1 MGLEAI
7 DAGWLSILP
16 PIIAIVLALITKE
29 VFSSLLVGI
38 VTGMIIY
45 SNGTN
50 QDITVAVRYV
60 FDKMAAEISDNSYMI
75 LFLALLGSVVVVVTM
90 AGGSRAYGKWAT
102 TKLKSAV
109 SAKLATMI
117 LGVLIFIDDYFN
129 CLTVGTVMRPITD
142 KYKIAREKLAYII
155 DATAAPICIIA
166 PVSSWAVAVSSDIEG
181 SSGMNIFIQTI
192 PYNLYAMLTI
202 VMVLIVCV
210 TDFDFGP
217 MKKAVEE
224 AKKAEIVDED
234 KEEVQSGI
242 KASENGKV
250 YDLIIPILALIVGSI
265 VGMAYV
271 GGFFSGKVP
280 FSEAIGADSTAG
292 LTLGAFAALA
302 TAFVMYIPRK
312 LMTFKEFMN
321 GITEG
326 VKYMVSAIMILVFA
340 WSLSGVC
347 RDMLNTGEF
356 VSNVVAESNVSFAIL
371 PAIIFAVAA
380 FLSFSMGTAWG
391 TFGILLPIVSAICE
405 ADAGEAYLIVSVA
418 ATLAGSVYGD
428 HCSPISDT
436 TILSSTGAKCEH
448 IRHVETQ
455 IPYATLVAVICF
467 VGYLIAGVTRNPWIT
482 LVASIAILLV
492 VLSIINIIQKKQENS

>member
-1 MGLEAI
+1 MGLEAVEV
-7 DAGWLSILP
+7 GWLSILP

-29 VFSSLLVGI
+29 VFSSLLAGI
-38 VTGMIIY
+38 VSGMIIY
-45 SNGTN
+45 SLKTS

-60 FDKMAAEISDNSYMI
+60 FDMMSAQISDHSYMI
-75 LFLALLGSVVVVVTM
+75 LFLALLGSVVVVVTK
-90 AGGSRAYGKWAT
+90 AGGSRAYGQWAT
-102 TKLKSAV
+102 TKLKSPL

-117 LGVLIFIDDYFN
+117 LGIVIFIDDYFN

-166 PVSSWAVAVSSDIEG
+166 PISSWAVAVSSEIEG
-181 SSGMNIFIQTI
+181 ASGLNVFVKTI

-202 VMVLIVCV
+202 VMVLVICL
-210 TDFDFGP
+210 TNFDFGP

-224 AKKAEIVDED
+224 AKNKSFDDEE
-234 KEEVQSGI
+234 KEDENTNI
-242 KASENGKV
+242 KLPNKGKV
-250 YDLIIPILALIVGSI
+250 FDLIIPILALIIGSI

-271 GGFFSGKVP
+271 GGFFSEGVP
-280 FSEAIGADSTAG
+280 FTEAIGADSTAG
-292 LTLGAFAALA
+292 LTLGAFAALM
-302 TAFVMYIPRK
+302 TAFVLYIPRK
-312 LMTFKEFMN
+312 LMSFKEFME
-321 GITEG
+321 GTTEG

-340 WSLSGVC
+340 WTLSGVC
-347 RDMLNTGEF
+347 KEMLSTGPF
-356 VSNVVAESNVSFAIL
+356 VSSIVTNSKISFAIL
-371 PAIIFAVAA
+371 PAIIFVVAA

-391 TFGILLPIVSAICE
+391 TFGILIPIVVPICK
-405 ADAGEAYLIVSVA
+405 ADGGDPYLVISLA

-436 TILSSTGAKCEH
+436 TILSSTGARCEH

-467 VGYLIAGVTRNPWIT
+467 VGYLIGGITLNPWIT
-482 LVASIAILLV
+482 LVASIIILLA
-492 VLSIINIIQKKQENS
+492 VLAVINMVQKKNKKF